1 MKLQVSLSSWIQN
14 VFPHHFLCSFDSPA
28 PVSCWLE
35 FAWGCPISDF
45 FLSRW
50 APVSWMLFRRLF
62 FHRHTPDWPEIPN
75 FVKRFPNSFAR
86 ARAIPDMDLLSP
98 LESLHSKSSSGL
110 FSTWRF
116 LSSRNV
122 WVELCCWLNAEIQS
136 QQPTDQEQVT
146 HPYAI
151 QHPKIW
157 LQILYNCA
165 KPKFVSCTSNW
176 LGRMF
181 YFPKNTRHLL
191 RLILSPQD
199 HQQSL
204 NLETN
209 LVHNA
214 VPCFFTWQ

>member
-14 VFPHHFLCSFDSPA
+14 VLPHHFLFSFDSPA

-35 FAWGCPISDF
+35 ENCLVYALEDVRFLN

-116 LSSRNV
+116 SFQSECLGWTLLLVECKTSITMSQRSRASNRSIRNPASRDMTSDSLQLCETEVCFLHIQLTGTNV
-122 WVELCCWLNAEIQS
+122 LL
-136 QQPTDQEQVT
+136 
-146 HPYAI
+146 
-151 QHPKIW
+151 PK
-157 LQILYNCA
+157 
-165 KPKFVSCTSNW
+165 KHKTP
-176 LGRMF
+176 
-181 YFPKNTRHLL
+181 P
-191 RLILSPQD
+191 
-199 HQQSL
+199 
-204 NLETN
+204 
-209 LVHNA
+209 
-214 VPCFFTWQ
+214 